1 MLTYVL
7 FVLGFILLIKGAD
20 CLVDGSSSIARRLGI
35 SSLVVGLTI
44 VSFGTSAPELIVN
57 IFASIKGSAD
67 IGIGNILGSNISNI
81 FLILGISALIYPLK
95 VKRNTTWKE
104 IPLNLLAAVVLFL
117 MVNDVLIDKTGECV
131 LSRID
136 GLILMVFF
144 VIFINYTISLAR
156 SEKEVAS
163 EVKKYPVFIFKKIRN
178 SIKKTLYKFGRA
190 QLKSTEPVCA
200 PGTAAKPLGTAIFLT
215 IAGITALSYGGH
227 WVVDGAI
234 VIAKQFGIS
243 EALIGL
249 TIVAV
254 GTSLPELATS
264 AVAAFKRETDIA
276 IGNVVGSNI
285 FNIFWVLGLSAVIKP
300 MPFNPMINADILVYF
315 IATVMLFLFCFTQKR
330 HQIDRCEGA
339 IFVISYI
346 AYIIFL
352 VVRG

>member
-1 MLTYVL
+1 MLTYIL

-20 CLVDGSSSIARRLGI
+20 FLVEGSSSIARRLGI

-57 IFASIKGSAD
+57 IFASLKGNVD

-95 VKRNTTWKE
+95 IKKSTTWKE
-104 IPLNLLAAVVLFL
+104 IPLNFLAAVVLFL
-117 MVNDVLIDKTGECV
+117 MANDMMIDRTYESVLTRV
-131 LSRID
+131 D

-144 VIFINYTISLAR
+144 VIFMHYTIGLAR
-156 SEKEVAS
+156 TEKEMTLDIG
-163 EVKKYPVFIFKKIRN
+163 KYPAIFFTKVRK
-178 SIKKTLYKFGRA
+178 SIKKLFEKYHNIKIRKKTYE
-190 QLKSTEPVCA
+190 EPVIEE
-200 PGTAAKPLGTAIFLT
+200 KRIGTAIFMTIIGIIALAYGGEWVVEGAVT
-215 IAGITALSYGGH
+215 IAE
-227 WVVDGAI
+227 
-234 VIAKQFGIS
+234 QFGLS

-264 AVAAFKRETDIA
+264 AVAAFKRKTDIA
-276 IGNVVGSNI
+276 IGNVVGSNL
-285 FNIFWVLGLSAVIKP
+285 FNIFWVLGLSAVIRP
-300 MPFNPMINADILVYF
+300 LPFNPMINSDILVYLV
-315 IATVMLFLFCFTQKR
+315 ATVMLFLFCFTQSR

-339 IFVISYI
+339 VFVASYV

-352 VVRG
+352 IVRG